1 MTEKNTIDVNIIIGA
16 IHTGA
21 LDFKTYFHWQILFSL
36 SFVPSLTDAH
46 VNH

>member
-1 MTEKNTIDVNIIIGA
+1 MEVNIIIGA

-21 LDFKTYFHWQILFSL
+21 LDFKTLFFYEHWQILFLL
-36 SFVPSLTDAH
+36 SFVPSLTDAY